1 MQSITQVKI
10 TLAENVSKLY
20 TRVMPCQCTV
30 YMNATTDNIQY
41 LQFYTNNWATKLM
54 QEELLTQQIVKNPS
68 KLQNFLELSC
78 SETQT
83 NCKQVQYEG
92 AKMTSTLYHVL

>member
-1 MQSITQVKI
+1 
-10 TLAENVSKLY
+10 
-20 TRVMPCQCTV
+20 
-30 YMNATTDNIQY
+30 MNATTDNIQY

-78 SETQT
+78 SDTQT

-92 AKMTSTLYHVL
+92 AKMTSALYHVLWGFGQSEFPICMARLVSEAPEQYVVS